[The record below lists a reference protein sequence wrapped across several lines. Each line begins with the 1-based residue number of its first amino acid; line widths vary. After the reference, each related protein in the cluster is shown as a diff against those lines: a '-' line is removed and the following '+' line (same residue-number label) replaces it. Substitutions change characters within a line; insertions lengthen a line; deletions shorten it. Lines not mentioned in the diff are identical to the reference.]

1 MPTNN
6 AGDPALPMSS
16 TRVTDSQ
23 LDPERWVNEHG
34 DYLLN
39 NALLRLRDRT
49 KAEDAVQD
57 TLVTALHARA
67 SFRGDSSVRT
77 WLTGILKNKV
87 LEALR
92 KQSRE
97 SAHRQSPPTD
107 EDVFEP
113 DQDFDERG
121 HLRPE
126 SMPSPFSLSPSDSL
140 EKQEFYV
147 ALRECLDEL
156 PERVGQAF
164 ASVEIDQR
172 PADDVA
178 DDLQLKR
185 NNLYVLLHRARKKLR
200 ACLERN
206 WFGDLCGK
214 SPSTPERRD
223 S

>member
-1 MPTNN
+1 
-6 AGDPALPMSS
+6 MSS

-23 LDPERWVNEHG
+23 LDPERWVYEHG
-34 DYLLN
+34 DYLLS

-57 TLVTALHARA
+57 TLVTALHSRA

-77 WLTGILKNKV
+77 WLIGILKNKIF
-87 LEALR
+87 EAIR
-92 KQSRE
+92 KLARE
-97 SAHRQSPPTD
+97 VAHHDASPTD
-107 EDVFEP
+107 NDVFGPES
-113 DQDFDERG
+113 DFDERG
-121 HLRPE
+121 HLLLDR
-126 SMPSPFSLSPSDSL
+126 MPSPFSLSPPDSL

-147 ALRECLDEL
+147 ALRECLNEL

-164 ASVEIDQR
+164 VSIEMDRR

-200 ACLERN
+200 ACLESN
-206 WFGDLCGK
+206 WFGERRT
-214 SPSTPERRD
+214 SAPSTPERRD